1 MPIYAWKE
9 MWEAYKSS
17 LISVW
22 HKDMDRCSCRH
33 PCIFTDARSKNKGK
47 KPNQSQSVKSK
58 PSETPEDI
66 RQVSVSFLGVVIRL
80 WPGLLIKQNQMDQ
93 FQKHRA
99 FFLKKEKKEK
109 ATYLLSRSNCKS
121 DSESG
126 IRGGHPS
133 IIQPTPPPWDSPK
146 VETRKWV
153 PYELPVACISA
164 NLEKPKLIKLITLNQ
179 FKKKKKNKL
188 KATWVSLKVQT
199 STIQASLDGGS

>member
-47 KPNQSQSVKSK
+47 KPNQSQSVKST

-99 FFLKKEKKEK
+99 FFLKK
-109 ATYLLSRSNCKS
+109 
-121 DSESG
+121 
-126 IRGGHPS
+126 
-133 IIQPTPPPWDSPK
+133 
-146 VETRKWV
+146 
-153 PYELPVACISA
+153 
-164 NLEKPKLIKLITLNQ
+164 
-179 FKKKKKNKL
+179 KKKRKSYLPPIKIELQIRFREWNPRRTSVDYTANASSMRFSKGGNSKVSPVWASSSL
-188 KATWVSLKVQT
+188 YLCQFREAKTHKAYYFES
-199 STIQASLDGGS
+199 I